1 MIVYRLNPRFN
12 DELLNSNDWHDIIEE
27 KIIQIARKENEI
39 QILYGLSEYIEKCD
53 GFAKKHL

>member
-1 MIVYRLNPRFN
+1 MINYYKWLH
-12 DELLNSNDWHDIIEE
+12 SIIKE

-53 GFAKKHL
+53 GFAKKHLWSGLN